1 MRSRSRSPFW
11 PHPRW
16 PGAIL
21 GRSRSSHV
29 PSMTPGTL
37 YGRPSVN
44 ALRGPADTMKDRS
57 SPSPYLPLTV
67 HNLQGVLGASMP
79 LRFNAL
85 LQAGRKTRPYILLLL
100 PSAVCPCSRAIV
112 PGPDVRATQARPGK
126 TGRGTRHRKPKVL
139 LRPYVDSGFPTLRAH
154 LGQAKVGH
162 PTAVLRRCAH
172 CVSEGVRSRKPSS
185 SCSNFPNRLT
195 DFPAVTALKP
205 KRSRIRSRER

>member
-16 PGAIL
+16 PGAML

-37 YGRPSVN
+37 DGRPSVN

-85 LQAGRKTRPYILLLL
+85 LQAGRKTRPYIFLLS
-100 PSAVCPCSRAIV
+100 PSAVCPCSRAVV

-154 LGQAKVGH
+154 LGQAKVGD
-162 PTAVLRRCAH
+162 PTKTLAPTVSARACGVGSPLRPA
-172 CVSEGVRSRKPSS
+172 PT
-185 SCSNFPNRLT
+185 FPT
-195 DFPAVTALKP
+195 G
-205 KRSRIRSRER
+205 